1 MWDGGVME
9 RKKVVLADDVELF
22 LMLENTFFNR
32 DEFEMITAR
41 SGREV
46 LKVIREAKPDLVFM
60 DLDMP
65 GMNGDECCRVVKRDA
80 MNSHIPVIMVTR
92 KGRKE
97 AVERCRDAGC
107 DGIVFKPI
115 DRGDLLALSRK
126 YLHVKE
132 RGAQRINAR
141 LAINYAVMSSELR
154 KDYSMD
160 LNSGGMFLETVN
172 PLEIDT
178 MLYIEFTLPA
188 GDRTIRCQARVAWVN
203 QLDAPRKPQLP
214 AGVGV
219 QFLSLGQADM
229 EAIQGYIETG
239 EQ

>member
-1 MWDGGVME
+1 ME

-65 GMNGDECCRVVKRDA
+65 EMNGDECCRVVKRDV

-92 KGRKE
+92 EGRKE
-97 AVERCRDAGC
+97 AVERCRNAGC

-115 DRGDLLALSRK
+115 DRSDLLAVSRK

-132 RGAQRINAR
+132 RGAQRFIAR
-141 LAINYAVMSSELR
+141 LSVNYGVISSELC
-154 KDYSMD
+154 KAYSMD
-160 LNSGGMFLETVN
+160 LNSGGMFLSTGN
-172 PLEIDT
+172 PPEIDT
-178 MLYIEFTLPA
+178 LLYMEFILPA
-188 GDRTIRCQARVAWVN
+188 SDRTIQCQARVAWVN
-203 QLDAPRKPQLP
+203 QVESPRKPQLP

-229 EAIQGYIETG
+229 EAIQRYIKTG